1 MTEVKIKKEHGTKLK
16 DGAAGLLSTGIW
28 IIISFAAANAVL
40 LGNLAPFGAAAVAAA
55 RRKDAM
61 GAAVGAI
68 MGYIFSISTG
78 NNIRYIASVLV
89 VLGLK
94 LVLERFAEGDFVSV
108 LMAAGAGES
117 SENGKNPVF

>member
-16 DGAAGLLSTGIW
+16 DGAAELLSTGIW

-55 RRKDAM
+55 RRKDAV

-68 MGYIFSISTG
+68 MGYIFSMSTG
-78 NNIRYIASVLV
+78 NNI
-89 VLGLK
+89 
-94 LVLERFAEGDFVSV
+94 
-108 LMAAGAGES
+108 
-117 SENGKNPVF
+117 